1 MKGWAVCRFHGAK
14 GGAPR
19 GKRNGAWR
27 HGMATNEVIAARREV
42 AALVKESGK
51 QIAAIRRL
59 PQ

>member
-1 MKGWAVCRFHGAK
+1 
-14 GGAPR
+14 
-19 GKRNGAWR
+19 
-27 HGMATNEVIAARREV
+27 MATNEVIAARREV